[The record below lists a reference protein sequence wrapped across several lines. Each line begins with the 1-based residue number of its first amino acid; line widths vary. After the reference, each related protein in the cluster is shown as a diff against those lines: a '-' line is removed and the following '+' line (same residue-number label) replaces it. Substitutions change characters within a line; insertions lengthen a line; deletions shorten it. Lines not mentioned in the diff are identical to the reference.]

1 MSESVFW
8 KNGACRL
15 CKTQEDWKQTL
26 IRKKRRSGIHLCS
39 PHVQLAAGC
48 APRRA
53 ADALSARTAPQD
65 CRALTEVTGNTP
77 KRFPW
82 NGNDQRNLLPRH
94 SPGMNAH
101 PWWWRSLPQPLWQP
115 LGAHGLL
122 KTNWLGGSSADNQSG
137 RGTAAGQGTIRAL
150 WSGSDSFPKKEAFGT
165 SETSA
170 RRPAGPGRRPPGG
183 DRKALPAATG
193 WEGEGNGLQRN
204 GSFYSH
210 WRSTT
215 KRNLSFPDHLFTSC
229 NYKPRKTEFVVALV
243 APLKFLVIISVSTG
257 KTD

>member
-1 MSESVFW
+1 MKRKREKPPSSITETSFLGIPQGW
-8 KNGACRL
+8 TLTHGSDAGASPSPCGSPSGPAG
-15 CKTQEDWKQTL
+15 CWKQTGWEAAVPTT
-26 IRKKRRSGIHLCS
+26 R
-39 PHVQLAAGC
+39 AAG
-48 APRRA
+48 ALQQDRA
-53 ADALSARTAPQD
+53 A
-65 CRALTEVTGNTP
+65 
-77 KRFPW
+77 
-82 NGNDQRNLLPRH
+82 
-94 SPGMNAH
+94 
-101 PWWWRSLPQPLWQP
+101 
-115 LGAHGLL
+115 
-122 KTNWLGGSSADNQSG
+122 G
-137 RGTAAGQGTIRAL
+137 RCTIRAL
-150 WSGSDSFPKKEAFGT
+150 WSGSDSFPEKEAFGT

-229 NYKPRKTEFVVALV
+229 NYKPRKTEFGVALV